1 MRKILWPHLTGG
13 GRMVVDS
20 NLVVS
25 KAAIALNSKGFIDI
39 GELDSYIPS
48 NMSPSDVQEQSKSWL
63 YI

>member
-1 MRKILWPHLTGG
+1 
-13 GRMVVDS
+13 MVVDS